1 MGFSIVVTLAS
12 LLKLQRKKNLVQ
24 FNNIVF

>member
-1 MGFSIVVTLAS
+1 MGFAIVVTLAS